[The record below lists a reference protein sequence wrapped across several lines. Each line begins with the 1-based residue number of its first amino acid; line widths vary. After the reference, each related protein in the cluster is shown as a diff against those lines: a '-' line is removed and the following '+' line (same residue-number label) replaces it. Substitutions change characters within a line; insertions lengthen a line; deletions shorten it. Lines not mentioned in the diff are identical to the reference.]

1 MYEVETREGEI
12 WVVES
17 GGGPLY
23 LSLTIGEARHL
34 AGQLLRHAD
43 ALQYGERYKTLA
55 ETLTDLPQKF
65 TPAEEIAGL
74 G

>member
-1 MYEVETREGEI
+1 MYEVETTKGVI
-12 WVVES
+12 VVRNMGIAECVMTV
-17 GGGPLY
+17 G
-23 LSLTIGEARHL
+23 TARHL

-55 ETLTDLPQKF
+55 DLPRTF